1 MSTLGEFLAD
11 AARRL
16 GEAGVDEGNLVAAW
30 LAAEGTGIPRLEL
43 PLHANRMLSR
53 ENARELEEFLR
64 RLLLHE
70 PLQYVLGHTSFLGD
84 RILTDRRVLIP
95 RPETEVLVEKAGEFC
110 AGREEGV
117 IYLADIGTGS
127 GCIAI
132 ALARRNPGV
141 RLVAV
146 DISPGAV
153 LLAKENIRRH
163 RLEDRVTVLEGDL
176 LAGVGPAYFE
186 AIVANLPYVSKSEL
200 ESLPRNVA
208 DFEPRVALDGG
219 PAGLDLFYRL
229 VPQAATRLVRSGRLF
244 LEIGEEQAG
253 ALRRILLE
261 NGFQDIRVHQ
271 DLAGRERVVEA
282 CVRAKDR

>member
-110 AGREEGV
+110 AGRV
-117 IYLADIGTGS
+117 
-127 GCIAI
+127 
-132 ALARRNPGV
+132 
-141 RLVAV
+141 
-146 DISPGAV
+146 
-153 LLAKENIRRH
+153 
-163 RLEDRVTVLEGDL
+163 
-176 LAGVGPAYFE
+176 
-186 AIVANLPYVSKSEL
+186 
-200 ESLPRNVA
+200 
-208 DFEPRVALDGG
+208 
-219 PAGLDLFYRL
+219 
-229 VPQAATRLVRSGRLF
+229 
-244 LEIGEEQAG
+244 
-253 ALRRILLE
+253 
-261 NGFQDIRVHQ
+261 
-271 DLAGRERVVEA
+271 
-282 CVRAKDR
+282 